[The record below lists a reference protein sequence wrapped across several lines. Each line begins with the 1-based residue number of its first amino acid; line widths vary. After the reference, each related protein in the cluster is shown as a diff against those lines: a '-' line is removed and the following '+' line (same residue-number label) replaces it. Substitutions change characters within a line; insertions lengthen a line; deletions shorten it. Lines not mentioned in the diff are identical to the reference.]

1 MAGLAPGRIRASRA
15 DGAEEVLVGAGEGAV
30 ALSWVAP
37 AGRKPMPAVDWLR
50 GARLEE
56 GRGFD
61 VKEAQ

>member
-1 MAGLAPGRIRASRA
+1 
-15 DGAEEVLVGAGEGAV
+15 
-30 ALSWVAP
+30 
-37 AGRKPMPAVDWLR
+37 MPAVDWLR